1 MVVLEGD
8 MAGLVEVMIGMVVVV
23 VVEMVEVVIGMVE
36 VLMVE
41 RMEVVGE
48 HQ

>member
-1 MVVLEGD
+1 MLEGD
-8 MAGLVEVMIGMVVVV
+8 MAGLVEVMIGMVELV